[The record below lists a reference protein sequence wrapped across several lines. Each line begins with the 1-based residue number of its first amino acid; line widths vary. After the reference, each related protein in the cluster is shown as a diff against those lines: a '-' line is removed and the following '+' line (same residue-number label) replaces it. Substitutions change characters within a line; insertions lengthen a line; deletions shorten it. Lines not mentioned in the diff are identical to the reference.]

1 MQLST
6 FSKIDGEPSM
16 VVDYYPVKDSTQF
29 MFKVLKFRG
38 VDTMSYKCITM
49 RDFKREMDER
59 IGMGWQ
65 VTGFNTEVKNV
76 NPMAG
81 AC

>member
-1 MQLST
+1 MQLSAI
-6 FSKIDGEPSM
+6 SQIDGKPSM
-16 VVDYYPVKDSTQF
+16 VVDYYPVKLSERH
-29 MFKVLKFRG
+29 MYKVVKFRG
-38 VDTMSYKCITM
+38 VDTMSYKTITKS
-49 RDFKREMDER
+49 DFEREVEER
-59 IGMGWQ
+59 INHGYQ